1 MPFSVSAFS
10 IVPFVQRIVYLS
22 FILRSKQYSAGRGLA
37 VFSGGSESE
46 VWVLY
51 SMVDYGFDED
61 KWFLMC
67 EWLGRGWRRGVGTF
81 FCFLCWWLV
90 WLAGV
95 LSPYVDEIE
104 KERQSIIL

>member
-10 IVPFVQRIVYLS
+10 IMPFVQRIVYLS

-51 SMVDYGFDED
+51 SMRVYGFDED
-61 KWFLMC
+61 IWFLMC
-67 EWLGRGWRRGVGTF
+67 GFVEMEKLYY
-81 FCFLCWWLV
+81 
-90 WLAGV
+90 
-95 LSPYVDEIE
+95 LSTPINLSC
-104 KERQSIIL
+104 RQ